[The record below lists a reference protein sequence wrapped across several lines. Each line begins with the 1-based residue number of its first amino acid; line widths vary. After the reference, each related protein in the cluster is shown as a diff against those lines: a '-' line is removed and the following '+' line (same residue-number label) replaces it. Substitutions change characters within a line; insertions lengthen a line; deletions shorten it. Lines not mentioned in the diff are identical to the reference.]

1 MININSDIY
10 DTLAQELITEVVD
23 RGRDEGV
30 VEIRMDEKRE
40 LIFAFSN
47 VDYTLARG
55 IDSMSYIVLAFENGR
70 RVSTDFNAD
79 VLDEKISR

>member
-1 MININSDIY
+1 MNINSDTY
-10 DTLAQELITEVVD
+10 DTLAQELITEIVD

-30 VEIRMDEKRE
+30 VEIRLDEKRE

-47 VDYTLARG
+47 VDYSLSRG

-79 VLDEKISR
+79 ILDAKISI

>member
-30 VEIRMDEKRE
+30 VEIRVDEKRE